1 MNEKYLSIM
10 CAKRLTLTVTAMLL
24 VGFGLTP
31 LIVMFVSSLN
41 MNGAFSLERY
51 LELWTSPRPPQ
62 LLGRSALLAG
72 LSTAIATCLGIPLGI
87 LLGKTDLPGRH
98 LFAAGLTLPLL
109 LPPYFLSLGW
119 YAFLGREGWL
129 ANILPKAAAVNVS
142 EWLFGLP
149 GCTLTLATV
158 FLPLMV
164 LLTAALTQSV
174 NPRQE
179 EAARLYAHWP
189 TVLYRIT
196 LPTILPGVSFGALLV
211 FMLVLGESTV
221 PMFLRYDVYPVEIL
235 TQFAAFYDFDA
246 ATAAAAP
253 LALVVILLLT
263 VDWHWRR
270 NATPDLRPAGI
281 SLSIHLGA
289 EKWLWTTGVVALLLI
304 LLGLPFGSLL
314 FSAAPADVA
323 EAWQR
328 AGDALG
334 RSLLY
339 ASFGA
344 SLLTAFGFFLGLL
357 WREQTYG
364 ARLTE
369 FAALLLLIL
378 PSSVIG
384 IGLIGLWN
392 RSATAW
398 LYASPG
404 ILLLGYLIQY
414 AALSGGIVR
423 NALARL
429 PSSLEQAAAVAG
441 ADWWRRLI
449 FIVLPLSRR
458 GLLTTWLATYLF
470 CLRDTGLAMLVYPPG
485 EDTLP
490 VRIFSL
496 MANGSFGLVA
506 ALCALL
512 MAAALPPLVILW
524 ITSLWPFP
532 IALAKGLF
540 NKLPVC
546 LCPSGQEHSS

>member
-1 MNEKYLSIM
+1 
-10 CAKRLTLTVTAMLL
+10 
-24 VGFGLTP
+24 
-31 LIVMFVSSLN
+31 
-41 MNGAFSLERY
+41 
-51 LELWTSPRPPQ
+51 
-62 LLGRSALLAG
+62 
-72 LSTAIATCLGIPLGI
+72 
-87 LLGKTDLPGRH
+87 
-98 LFAAGLTLPLL
+98 
-109 LPPYFLSLGW
+109 
-119 YAFLGREGWL
+119 
-129 ANILPKAAAVNVS
+129 
-142 EWLFGLP
+142 
-149 GCTLTLATV
+149 
-158 FLPLMV
+158 
-164 LLTAALTQSV
+164 
-174 NPRQE
+174 
-179 EAARLYAHWP
+179 
-189 TVLYRIT
+189 
-196 LPTILPGVSFGALLV
+196 
-211 FMLVLGESTV
+211 
-221 PMFLRYDVYPVEIL
+221 MFLRYDVYPVEIL

-253 LALVVILLLT
+253 LALIVLLLLAL
-263 VDWHWRR
+263 DWRWRR
-270 NATPDLRPAGI
+270 NAATDLRPPGI
-281 SLSIHLGA
+281 SLSIKLGA
-289 EKWLWTTGVVALLLI
+289 AKWLWTAGVAALLLI

-314 FSAAPADVA
+314 FSATPADVA

-339 ASFGA
+339 ASLGA

-357 WREQTYG
+357 WRERTYS

-404 ILLLGYLIQY
+404 LLLLGYLIQY

-441 ADWWRRLI
+441 AGWWRRLI

-524 ITSLWPFP
+524 ITSLWPIP
-532 IALAKGLF
+532 IELAKGLF

-546 LCPSGQEHSS
+546 LWPRRQERSS